1 MRRSSDAKSS
11 LGKEAGQGGRR
22 RRSRM
27 GRPEGYRI
35 DKQAQGRRQGHV
47 QNSLG
52 VDRNRERSLLGPS
65 WKCRQIWRAQAT
77 GLACSCWLAMR
88 VSLVAGKAAPASR
101 PAPVSPF
108 LCSPTCTT
116 GKPRATPYSFLSNYG
131 SGRASTSPTVS
142 DPSSWPLISTFL
154 AIFNPVSLRLI
165 FSAQL
170 TGRSARRPD
179 AASQRPDS

>member
-1 MRRSSDAKSS
+1 MRRARLGKRRGRGDGAGGRGWVGRKATELTNQRREEDKVTSKIAWE
-11 LGKEAGQGGRR
+11 LTGTGKEA
-22 RRSRM
+22 SW
-27 GRPEGYRI
+27 
-35 DKQAQGRRQGHV
+35 
-47 QNSLG
+47 
-52 VDRNRERSLLGPS
+52 GPS

-77 GLACSCWLAMR
+77 GLACSCWLALR

-154 AIFNPVSLRLI
+154 TIFNPVSLRLI